1 MYLDKILLTFTHH
14 LPAQQDDCRGLHG
27 SVGKGE
33 LAGRS
38 GRTNSCTVCL
48 KKKEFLYVSRCR
60 NLLSVE
66 LHPTVIWRIIL
77 CKKTA
82 HQEFLYMDNSPL
94 RKLSNVI
101 SVQTLLDSSV
111 W

>member
-1 MYLDKILLTFTHH
+1 MI
-14 LPAQQDDCRGLHG
+14 
-27 SVGKGE
+27 VGGCMVRLE
-33 LAGRS
+33 RESMLGGQEGQTAAL
-38 GRTNSCTVCL
+38 CV